1 MRQGWACERGGLFQ
15 HPAWLDGVETVCH
28 VITKLELGGA
38 QEVALYTVAHL
49 DRSKFRPV
57 LVSGPDGLLTDD
69 AKRLPDVEVIILPS
83 LRRHI
88 GVFSDMTA
96 LFALIGLFRRLR
108 PRIVHT
114 HSSKAGILGRWA
126 AWFACVPTI
135 LHTIH
140 GYGITP
146 AQPFWLRHF
155 LTMVERVTGWITS
168 HWIAVAQADRRTGMQ
183 WGLFDEHHVS
193 LIRPGIDPRPFY
205 SALPPSDRD
214 KLRAEFGASPEDW
227 LIGTVACLKPQKAPE
242 DFVAVAKRVCE
253 TMPHAR
259 FVLIGDGELR
269 PSIEALVEQYG
280 LKNRVH
286 LAGWR
291 RDISTAMKAFDAFL
305 LTSHWEGLPR
315 VLLEA
320 RATGIPVVATR
331 VGGVEEVIVEGRH
344 GWLSRAGD
352 ISTLSEQLCRA
363 LRGRE
368 DRSTEGPGS
377 LEALPKEFH
386 RDEMVKQY
394 ESLYDSLL
402 IDQQGKNHPSTAWS
416 AS

>member
-1 MRQGWACERGGLFQ
+1 
-15 HPAWLDGVETVCH
+15 VEVVCH

-49 DRSKFRPV
+49 DRTKFRPV
-57 LVSGPDGLLTDD
+57 LIAGPDGLLTED
-69 AKRLPDVEVIILPS
+69 ATRLPDVEVIILPS
-83 LRRHI
+83 LGRHI
-88 GVFSDMTA
+88 DVWSDLA
-96 LFALIGLFRRLR
+96 SLFTLMRLFRRLR

-126 AWFACVPTI
+126 AWFARVPII

-146 AQPFWLRHF
+146 VQPWWLRRF
-155 LTMVERVTGWITS
+155 LILLERVTGWITN
-168 HWIAVAQADRRTGMQ
+168 HWIAVAQADRRTGIQ

-193 LIRPGIDPRPFY
+193 VVRPGIDPRPFLTT
-205 SALPPSDRD
+205 LPPSDRSR
-214 KLRAEFGASPEDW
+214 LRAEFGASPDAC

-253 TMPHAR
+253 TMPRAR

-269 PSIEALVEQYG
+269 PSIEALVERHG

-331 VGGVEEVIVEGRH
+331 VGGAEEVIVEGRH
-344 GWLSRAGD
+344 GWLTEAGD
-352 ISTLSEQLCRA
+352 ISTLTERLCHVLREREGCSIERPGPSEA
-363 LRGRE
+363 F
-368 DRSTEGPGS
+368 
-377 LEALPKEFH
+377 PKEFH

-394 ESLYDSLL
+394 ESLYDRLL
-402 IDQQGKNHPSTAWS
+402 IDQQGKKRPSTAWS